1 MLQLRLLPPRSYR
14 LRNRPPEWEVTDET
28 GAVVGWIEQRDIPTS
43 SRAFYSLRAVHPVTG
58 ETIPLE
64 LSTDVQER
72 LERLSQFRDDPDRFH
87 MHYPSG
93 TRAHRALEGRLGG
106 PAWELKGGRG
116 GRHG

>member
-58 ETIPLE
+58 E
-64 LSTDVQER
+64 R